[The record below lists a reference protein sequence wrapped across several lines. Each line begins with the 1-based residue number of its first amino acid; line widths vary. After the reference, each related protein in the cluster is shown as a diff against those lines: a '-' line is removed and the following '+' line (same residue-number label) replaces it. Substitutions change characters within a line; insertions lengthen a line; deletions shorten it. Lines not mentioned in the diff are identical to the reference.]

1 MPKSDFAEAIR
12 YLHNHWETLNVYTR
26 DGRIP
31 IDNNAVEQ
39 LMKQV
44 ALGRKA
50 WLFVGNVSAGEQS
63 AKMMTLVSSARRH
76 DLDVGVYIQ
85 DILDQLL
92 EGCTDFNRL
101 LPDAWKQSHS
111 EAIRQY
117 RVEERRDKSQRKQY
131 LAANRRLAA
140 RVGR

>member
-1 MPKSDFAEAIR
+1 MARQRASNRHLAQERFRRRVR
-12 YLHNHWETLNVYTR
+12 YLHNHWEALNVYTR

-31 IDNNAVEQ
+31 VDNNAVEQ

-92 EGCTDFNRL
+92 AGWTDFNRL
-101 LPDAWKQSHS
+101 LSRSMAT
-111 EAIRQY
+111 
-117 RVEERRDKSQRKQY
+117 RKHFVSTESKY
-131 LAANRRLAA
+131 GAT
-140 RVGR
+140 